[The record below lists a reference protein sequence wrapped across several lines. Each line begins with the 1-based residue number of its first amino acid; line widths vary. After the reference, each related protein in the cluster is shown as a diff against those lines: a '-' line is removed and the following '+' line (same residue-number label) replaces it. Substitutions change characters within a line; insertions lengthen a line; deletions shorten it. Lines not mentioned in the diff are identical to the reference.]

1 MRNFTVLVILIL
13 TVSSTYSNKL
23 KINPILNTVNENIS
37 PKGDND
43 IIYKLFPTQN
53 LWTFIKLNT
62 RNGQM
67 WQVQYDT
74 KENNR
79 LETSLN
85 LIPLVV
91 KENEVNNRFTLY
103 PTQNIFTFILL
114 DQLDGKTW
122 QVQWSTKANERLV
135 IPIE

>member
-1 MRNFTVLVILIL
+1 MRNFTVLVILL
-13 TVSSTYSNKL
+13 LVVSSTYSNKL
-23 KINPILNTVNENIS
+23 KINPIPNTVNANTS

-43 IIYKLFPTQN
+43 FIYKLFPTQN

-91 KENEVNNRFTLY
+91 KENEINNRFTLY

-122 QVQWSTKANERLV
+122 QVQWSTKANERFV